1 MDPVL
6 ESVWTHWH
14 AHPEA
19 LIGLALLQGGYM
31 LGVGPLRE
39 RYNLADGVEP
49 RRIATFTAGVL
60 VIYVALLSPIH
71 VLSDNFLF
79 SVHMT
84 QHVLLTLVAPPLLLL
99 GTPDWLLRPLLRPN
113 VMFRAARLFTHPII
127 AFSLFNVAFSLFHV
141 PALYNASVTYHWLHV
156 VEHLLFMA
164 TAVLMWWPIG
174 SMMPELPR
182 LAYPLQMMYL
192 FALSIAQIIVF
203 AIVTFS
209 ERPIYEVYANAPRV
223 VNISPLLDQ
232 QIGALIMKVGGG
244 ALFMTLMIIVF
255 FRWFK
260 HEEETNPF
268 VAPERRRLEEG

>member
-6 ESVWTHWH
+6 ESIWTHWH

-49 RRIATFTAGVL
+49 RQIATFTAGVL

-84 QHVLLTLVAPPLLLL
+84 QHVLLSLVAPPLLLL

-113 VMFRAARLFTHPII
+113 LVFRAARLATHPII
-127 AFSLFNVAFSLFHV
+127 AFALFNIAFSLFHV
-141 PALYNASVTYHWLHV
+141 PALYNASVTHHWLHV
-156 VEHLLFMA
+156 VEHLIFIG

-182 LAYPLQMMYL
+182 LNYPLQMMYL

-209 ERPIYEVYANAPRV
+209 EKPLYEVYVNAPRV
-223 VNISPLLDQ
+223 LNISPLLDQ

-244 ALFMTLMIIVF
+244 TLFLTLLIIVF

-268 VAPERRRLEEG
+268 RAPERRSLEER

>member
-6 ESVWTHWH
+6 ESIWTHWH

-49 RRIATFTAGVL
+49 RQIATFTAGVL

-84 QHVLLTLVAPPLLLL
+84 QHVLLSLVAPPLLLL

-113 VMFRAARLFTHPII
+113 LVFRVVRLATHPII
-127 AFSLFNVAFSLFHV
+127 AFALFNVAFSLFHV

-156 VEHLLFMA
+156 IEHLIFIG

-182 LAYPLQMMYL
+182 LNYPLQMMYL

-209 ERPIYEVYANAPRV
+209 EKPIYEVYANAPRV
-223 VNISPLLDQ
+223 LNISPLLDQ

-244 ALFMTLMIIVF
+244 SLFLALLIIVF

-268 VAPERRRLEEG
+268 SPADRRPLGER

>member
-6 ESVWTHWH
+6 ESIWTHWH

-49 RRIATFTAGVL
+49 RQIATFTAGVL

-84 QHVLLTLVAPPLLLL
+84 QHVLLSLVAPPLLLL

-113 VMFRAARLFTHPII
+113 LVFWTVRLATHPIL
-127 AFSLFNVAFSLFHV
+127 AFALFNIAFSLFHV

-156 VEHLLFMA
+156 IEHLIFIG

-182 LAYPLQMMYL
+182 LNYPLQMMYL

-223 VNISPLLDQ
+223 LNISPLLDQ

-244 ALFMTLMIIVF
+244 TLFLTLLIIVF

-268 VAPERRRLEEG
+268 KAPERRPLEEG

>member
-6 ESVWTHWH
+6 QSIWTHWH

-39 RYNLADGVEP
+39 RYNLADAVEP
-49 RRIATFTAGVL
+49 RQIATFTAGVL

-84 QHVLLTLVAPPLLLL
+84 QHVLLSLVAPPLLLL
-99 GTPDWLLRPLLRPN
+99 GTPDWLLRPLLRPDL
-113 VMFRAARLFTHPII
+113 VFRAVRLATHPIL
-127 AFSLFNVAFSLFHV
+127 AFALFNLAFSLFHV

-156 VEHLLFMA
+156 IEHLIFIG

-182 LAYPLQMMYL
+182 LNYPLQMMYL

-209 ERPIYEVYANAPRV
+209 EKPIYEVYANAPRV
-223 VNISPLLDQ
+223 LNISPLLDQ

-244 ALFMTLMIIVF
+244 SLFLALLIIVF

-268 VAPERRRLEEG
+268 KAPERRPLEER

>member
-6 ESVWTHWH
+6 ESIWTHWH

-49 RRIATFTAGVL
+49 RQIATFTAGVL

-84 QHVLLTLVAPPLLLL
+84 QHVLLSLVAPPLLML
-99 GTPDWLLRPLLRPN
+99 GTPDWLLRPLLRPDL
-113 VMFRAARLFTHPII
+113 VFRAVRLATHPIL
-127 AFSLFNVAFSLFHV
+127 AFALFNIAFSLFHV

-156 VEHLLFMA
+156 IEHLIFIG

-182 LAYPLQMMYL
+182 LNYPLQMMYL

-209 ERPIYEVYANAPRV
+209 EKPIYEVYANAPRV
-223 VNISPLLDQ
+223 LNISPLLDQ

-244 ALFMTLMIIVF
+244 ALFMTLLIIVF

-260 HEEETNPF
+260 HEEENNPF
-268 VAPERRRLEEG
+268 KAPERRPLEER

>member
-6 ESVWTHWH
+6 ESIWTHWH

-49 RRIATFTAGVL
+49 RQIATFTAGVL

-84 QHVLLTLVAPPLLLL
+84 QHVLLSLVAPPLLLL

-113 VMFRAARLFTHPII
+113 LVFRAARLATHPII
-127 AFSLFNVAFSLFHV
+127 AFALFNIAFSLFHV
-141 PALYNASVTYHWLHV
+141 PALYNASVTHHWLHV
-156 VEHLLFMA
+156 IEHLIFIG

-182 LAYPLQMMYL
+182 LNYPLQMMYL

-209 ERPIYEVYANAPRV
+209 EKPLYEVYANAPRV

-244 ALFMTLMIIVF
+244 ALFMTLLIIVF

-268 VAPERRRLEEG
+268 RAPERRPLEEG

>member
-6 ESVWTHWH
+6 QSIWTHWH

-49 RRIATFTAGVL
+49 RQIATFTAGVL

-84 QHVLLTLVAPPLLLL
+84 QHVLLSLVAPPLLLL
-99 GTPDWLLRPLLRPN
+99 GTPDWLLRPLLRPDL
-113 VMFRAARLFTHPII
+113 VFRAVRLATHPIL
-127 AFSLFNVAFSLFHV
+127 AFALFNIAFSLFHV

-156 VEHLLFMA
+156 IEHLIFIG

-182 LAYPLQMMYL
+182 LNYPLQMMYL

-223 VNISPLLDQ
+223 LNISPLLDQ

-244 ALFMTLMIIVF
+244 TLFLTLLIIVF

-268 VAPERRRLEEG
+268 KAPERRPLEER

>member
-1 MDPVL
+1 M
-6 ESVWTHWH
+6 
-14 AHPEA
+14 
-19 LIGLALLQGGYM
+19 GLALLQGGYM

-113 VMFRAARLFTHPII
+113 LAFRAVRLFTHPII
-127 AFSLFNVAFSLFHV
+127 AFALFNVAFSLFHV

-156 VEHLLFMA
+156 GEHLLFMA

-244 ALFMTLMIIVF
+244 VLFMTLLIIVF

-268 VAPERRRLEEG
+268 VAPERQRRLEEG

>member
-6 ESVWTHWH
+6 ESIWTHWH

-19 LIGLALLQGGYM
+19 LLGLALLQGGYM

-39 RYNLADGVEP
+39 RYNLADAVEP
-49 RRIATFTAGVL
+49 RQIATFTAGVL

-84 QHVLLTLVAPPLLLL
+84 QHVLLSLVAPPLLIL
-99 GTPDWLLRPLLRPN
+99 GTPEWLLRPLLRPDL
-113 VMFRAARLFTHPII
+113 VFRAARLATHPII
-127 AFSLFNVAFSLFHV
+127 AFALFNMAFSLFHV

-156 VEHLLFMA
+156 IEHLIFIG

-182 LAYPLQMMYL
+182 LNYPLQMMYL

-223 VNISPLLDQ
+223 LNISPLLDQ

-244 ALFMTLMIIVF
+244 MLFMTLLIIVF

-268 VAPERRRLEEG
+268 KAPERRPLEEG

>member
-6 ESVWTHWH
+6 ESIWTHWH

-49 RRIATFTAGVL
+49 RQIATFTAGVL

-84 QHVLLTLVAPPLLLL
+84 QHVLLSLVAPPLLLL
-99 GTPDWLLRPLLRPN
+99 GTPDWLLRPLLRPDL
-113 VMFRAARLFTHPII
+113 VFRAVRLATHPII
-127 AFSLFNVAFSLFHV
+127 AFALFNVAFSLFHV

-156 VEHLLFMA
+156 VEHLIFIG

-182 LAYPLQMMYL
+182 LNYPLQMMYL

-209 ERPIYEVYANAPRV
+209 EKPIYEVYANAPRV
-223 VNISPLLDQ
+223 LNISPLLDQ

-244 ALFMTLMIIVF
+244 TLFLTLLIIVF

-260 HEEETNPF
+260 HEEENNPF
-268 VAPERRRLEEG
+268 RAPERRPLEEG